1 MILNKHNNNV
11 NFVSKFL
18 EPAQHLHIYDI
29 FHKKN
34 TRCSLLHDAFPELI
48 SSN

>member
-18 EPAQHLHIYDI
+18 EHAQHLHIYDI
-29 FHKKN
+29 FHKKTPAVLYCMMPFQN
-34 TRCSLLHDAFPELI
+34 
-48 SSN
+48 